1 MVKFKEPALK
11 NKEAEGIIEGYS
23 DKAAQQISNAA
34 ETGKEKIRKERDEVI
49 NTDGQELNPQ
59 EDQKGNYAQTGG
71 SKGSLTGKDFSSTL
85 NLMRR
90 ADKYN
95 NKPVENMIHYGSY
108 KGSGVQNLG
117 TGYERPKIETEE
129 MREMERNRA
138 LDAQQKQLMV
148 QLQDAINRKDVE
160 AFKSAYEQIFGITLS
175 ETQIIEAMRQWTQQ
189 QQITNT
195 STKDIASWQK
205 KFLRAFDMETLEYLV
220 DIARSGDEQLAKLL
234 SNAMYRL
241 PTPSLDES
249 ILQDSVNSL
258 ANIYEKNDGMSSLR
272 ARLKANNVINY
283 LLLENDN
290 AISSSTKGSQN
301 PGEKY
306 SGYKEGKRI
315 KNAAKEL

>member
-11 NKEAEGIIEGYS
+11 NEEAERIIEGHS
-23 DKAAQQISNAA
+23 DKAVQQISDAA

-49 NTDGQELNPQ
+49 NTDGQKLNPQ
-59 EDQKGNYAQTGG
+59 EDNKDNFAKTGG

-85 NLMRR
+85 NLVRR
-90 ADKYN
+90 ADRYN
-95 NKPVENMIHYGSY
+95 NKPVEDMIHYGSY
-108 KGSGVQNLG
+108 RGSGIQNLG
-117 TGYERPKIETEE
+117 PGYNRPKIETEE
-129 MREMERNRA
+129 MREMERNRS

-148 QLQDAINRKDVE
+148 QLQDAINRKDIE
-160 AFKSAYEQIFGITLS
+160 AFKNAYEKIFGITLS
-175 ETQIIEAMRQWTQQ
+175 TTQVIETMRQWTQQ

-195 STKDIASWQK
+195 ATKDIYSWQR

-220 DIARSGDEQLAKLL
+220 GIAKSGDEQLATLL
-234 SNAMYRL
+234 SNAMYGL

-258 ANIYEKNDGMSSLR
+258 TSLYEKNDGMSQLR

-301 PGEKY
+301 LGEKY
-306 SGYKEGKRI
+306 SGYKEGKSI
-315 KNAAKEL
+315 KKAAKEY